1 MDDPWKASYKRQMDL
16 YVWVLRKKGFYVDDI
31 GYFLYC
37 DGDRF
42 SEYDFLSSTSASMS
56 FKMTLIDY
64 QTEVAWIEPT
74 LTEINDC
81 LNERDR
87 PEHSEYCEYG
97 KFLDQSLNKGT

>member
-1 MDDPWKASYKRQMDL
+1 MDL

-81 LNERDR
+81 LNESNR
-87 PEHSEYCEYG
+87 PEHSAYCEYG
-97 KFLDQSLNKGT
+97 KFLDQSLNIGI